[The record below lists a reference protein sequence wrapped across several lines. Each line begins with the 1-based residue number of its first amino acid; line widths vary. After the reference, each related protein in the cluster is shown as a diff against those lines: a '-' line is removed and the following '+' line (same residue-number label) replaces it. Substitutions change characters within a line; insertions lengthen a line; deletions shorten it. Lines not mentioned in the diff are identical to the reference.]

1 MQRKWGIKN
10 QKSSS
15 SSSPLSPISS
25 DLSLR
30 PSSPRFAIPH
40 LPCQPSRP
48 SAAALH
54 LPHPSRGPSP
64 PPFHCSVWAYGGAA
78 RSRSRCAPRGGLE
91 CGARGGAASLPVAC
105 AARARGVRRGA
116 AAPHPIAPPLPAALP
131 LRAQCCSPSPH
142 LVAPR
147 LPRMQAFREQMPPM
161 EERERNPRER

>member
-48 SAAALH
+48 SAAALP
-54 LPHPSRGPSP
+54 LPHP
-64 PPFHCSVWAYGGAA
+64 V
-78 RSRSRCAPRGGLE
+78 
-91 CGARGGAASLPVAC
+91 
-105 AARARGVRRGA
+105 
-116 AAPHPIAPPLPAALP
+116 APPLPAALP
-131 LRAQCCSPSPH
+131 MQRAGSRRCCTEPQQACAARGREDSCRCAARGGRGVLAALPLTLSSLPS
-142 LVAPR
+142 
-147 LPRMQAFREQMPPM
+147 QPPFPCACGATM
-161 EERERNPRER
+161 SKCLQWRRERNPRERGWGDEMKEAEEP